1 MKQAILAGAE
11 WFFFGYFA
19 LIYLVYAMLNI
30 FAIFRIRRYL
40 QVAEISVADNIFS
53 SLDLPVSVIVPAY
66 NESDSIITSTR
77 AMLQL
82 EYPDVEVIV
91 VNDGSTDD
99 TLQKLVDA
107 FGMQQFPEAYRKR
120 VPCKPV
126 RAIYRSSLY
135 PKLRVIDKENGG
147 SKADAMNA
155 GINACRYPIFCAV
168 DADSILQP
176 DSLRRAIR
184 PFLEEP
190 GTIATGGTVRIANGC
205 TVRGGFLEK
214 VGLPTNLLALFQVV
228 EYLRAFLYGRM
239 GWTQINA
246 VLIIS
251 GAFGVFDKEA
261 VVRVGGYDPHAIG
274 EDMELILRLHRHY
287 CDSDEEYRVT
297 FVPDPI
303 CWTDAPED
311 LDTLGKQRIRWQ
323 HGLGQSLSLHRKL
336 LFNRRSG
343 AIGWLAI
350 PFFYVFELF
359 GPFVEIA
366 GYLFMTIAGIAG
378 WIDWA
383 TAVLFYALAVGL
395 GILLS
400 ASALVLEEMSF
411 HVYPRTRDLLK
422 LYAAAVI
429 ENFGYRQITLIWRIR
444 GLIGW
449 LRGQVPEWGEMKRS
463 ASLAETPTDAN

>member
-1 MKQAILAGAE
+1 MKPIDFLHVVE

-19 LIYLVYAMLNI
+19 LIYLVYATLNVL
-30 FAIFRIRRYL
+30 AVVRIRRYL
-40 QVAEISVADNIFS
+40 QVAETTAADNVFS

-77 AMLQL
+77 AMLQV
-82 EYPDVEVIV
+82 EYPDYEVIV

-99 TLQKLVDA
+99 TLQKLIKE
-107 FGMQQFPEAYRKR
+107 FNLQPFPEAYRQR
-120 VPCKPV
+120 VPCREV
-126 RAIYRSSLY
+126 RGVYRSALH
-135 PKLRVIDKENGG
+135 PMLRVVDKENGG

-176 DSLRRAIR
+176 DSLRRAVR

-190 GTIATGGTVRIANGC
+190 NTVATGGTVRIANGC
-205 TVRGGFLEK
+205 TVRGGFLET
-214 VGLPTNLLALFQVV
+214 VSLPSNFLARVQVV

-261 VVRVGGYDPHAIG
+261 VVRVGGYDPEAIG
-274 EDMELILRLHRHY
+274 EDMELVLRLHRHS
-287 CDSDEEYRVT
+287 CETGEDYRIT
-297 FVPDPI
+297 FLPDPI

-311 LDTLGKQRIRWQ
+311 LETLGKQRVRWQ
-323 HGLGQSLSLHRKL
+323 HGLGQSLALHKSL
-336 LFNRRSG
+336 LFDRRSG
-343 AIGWLAI
+343 AVGWLAV

-359 GPFVEIA
+359 GPVVEIS
-366 GYLFMTIAGIAG
+366 GYVFMTVAGFYG
-378 WIDWA
+378 WVDWQTAA
-383 TAVLFYALAVGL
+383 TFYCLAIGL
-395 GILLS
+395 GVMLS

-411 HVYPRTRDLLK
+411 RVYPRVRDLVTLFIV
-422 LYAAAVI
+422 AVL
-429 ENFGYRQITLIWRIR
+429 ENFGYRQITLVWRIR

-449 LRGQVPEWGEMKRS
+449 LRGQVPEWGVMRRS
-463 ASLAETPTDAN
+463 ASMSES